1 MAIELP
7 DLVGYT
13 RAVVVDEDDLPVGI
27 IARMPGDMDLVHG
40 QGPPEDASCSCCVSC
55 SPRWG
60 KPSLMARRSR
70 RRRISDGLTAEARLA
85 IYRHH
90 VFITLTAAL
99 QTTYPVLCRLVHE
112 RFFGYAADQ
121 YIRATRR
128 PGLACSSTEARSQH
142 SSPASSPAGICSTC
156 PTWRGS
162 NGR

>member
-1 MAIELP
+1 MLRELQSAMGKALL
-7 DLVGYT
+7 D
-13 RAVVVDEDDLPVGI
+13 
-27 IARMPGDMDLVHG
+27 
-40 QGPPEDASCSCCVSC
+40 GPTESAAAHI
-55 SPRWG
+55 
-60 KPSLMARRSR
+60 LA
-70 RRRISDGLTAEARLA
+70 DGLTAEARLA